1 MLPKPRSALF
11 FLSLFLLTLA
21 AWPMATAQAQ
31 QTAPKLSPE
40 EWDKAKHIY
49 FNLCTGCHGTLR
61 KGATGPNLLP
71 KKTLELG
78 TETLEEIIFSGTPA
92 GMPNWGEQGALS
104 KEETNL
110 MARFVQN
117 EPVAPPEMSMEDM
130 KATWTTIVPVKSR
143 PAKPMHKRNWQNY
156 FGVVER
162 DAGRIAI
169 IDGDTKEIITRVP
182 SGYATHILRSSAS
195 GRYFL
200 SIGRDGKV
208 GMIDLWMEKPTLVAT
223 VKTCAEARSVDASK
237 YKGYEDKL
245 IVVGCYWPPH
255 LVVLDGQTLEPK
267 KIVSTRGYT
276 YDTFEYHPE
285 PRVAAIVSSHYS
297 PEWVV
302 NVKETGYVWLVDYS
316 NIDNLKISMIEA
328 ERFLHDGGWDS
339 THRYFMPAANMKD
352 TMVVI
357 DTKERKRVA
366 KFMVGTKPHP
376 GRGANWVD
384 PKFGPVHGTVHI
396 GEGLLSVWGTDPAK
410 HPESAWKVVRSIA
423 LEPGAG
429 SLFVKT
435 HPKST
440 NLWLDFTLN
449 TDVKNYQSLCVL
461 DVRTPEQKAECIKL
475 TEDPKARVVHM
486 EYNKSG
492 DEVWVS
498 VWGKE
503 GEVVVFD
510 DKTRKIKT
518 RIKGLTTPTGKFNV
532 YNTMHDIY

>member
-1 MLPKPRSALF
+1 
-11 FLSLFLLTLA
+11 
-21 AWPMATAQAQ
+21 MATAQAQ

>member
-1 MLPKPRSALF
+1 MLPKPRSTLF
-11 FLSLFLLTLA
+11 LLSLFLLTLA
-21 AWPMATAQAQ
+21 AWPVATAQAQ
-31 QTAPKLSPE
+31 PNAPKLSAE
-40 EWDKAKHIY
+40 EWDKAKQIY

-92 GMPNWGEQGALS
+92 GMPNWGEQGALT

-110 MARFVQN
+110 MARFLQN
-117 EPVAPPEMSMEDM
+117 EPATPPEMSLEDM
-130 KATWTTIVPVKSR
+130 KASWKTLVEVKDR

-410 HPESAWKVVRSIA
+410 HPESAWKVVRSIP

-435 HPKST
+435 HPKSS

-486 EYNKSG
+486 EYNKAG